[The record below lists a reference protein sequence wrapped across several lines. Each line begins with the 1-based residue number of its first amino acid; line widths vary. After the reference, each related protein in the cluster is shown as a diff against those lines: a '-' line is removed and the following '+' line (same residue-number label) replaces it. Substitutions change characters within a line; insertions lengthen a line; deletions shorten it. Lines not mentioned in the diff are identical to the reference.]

1 MSEKKEAQEQ
11 DVSLDVLSWHHARYP
26 VLAQRQENLKK
37 FAGPLTRFIQTETS
51 SAIVL
56 FLAAVFALL
65 WANSSWSDQYFDLLH
80 AHIHVDIGFWEL
92 NESVHFWV
100 NDILMVVFFFLVGL
114 EIKREIVAGELAN
127 PKAVIVPIVAA
138 VGGMVV
144 PALLYF
150 WFNTGGEGLNG
161 WGIPVATDIAFAIG
175 VLTLAGSRIP
185 FSLRIMLLAL
195 AVVDDIGGI
204 LIIALFYTEE
214 LNLVPLAM
222 AGGTLVVAYL
232 AQKNGL
238 WYTPLYIALG
248 IFGWVAMHDAGIHPT
263 VIGVAFALL
272 TPWQSW
278 YSREGFEEGAQ
289 QALGKYKESADSIT
303 TAEKEDSEHSSEV
316 GALIQLH
323 EEATRALSPL
333 DRLEH
338 SLQPMVAFGIVPIFA
353 FVNAGVMLS
362 SDVISDAIVSPIT
375 LGVGVGLV
383 LGKPI
388 GILVFT
394 WLAVRLGATLP
405 TGMNYL
411 AVVGVGLL
419 GGIGFTV
426 SLLIADL
433 SFPESQQILD
443 QAKIGIIVASLL
455 AGVFGF
461 IVLRIAYREGK
472 NPELNEHNVFNET
485 E

>member
-1 MSEKKEAQEQ
+1 
-11 DVSLDVLSWHHARYP
+11 
-26 VLAQRQENLKK
+26 
-37 FAGPLTRFIQTETS
+37 
-51 SAIVL
+51 
-56 FLAAVFALL
+56 
-65 WANSSWSDQYFDLLH
+65 
-80 AHIHVDIGFWEL
+80 
-92 NESVHFWV
+92 
-100 NDILMVVFFFLVGL
+100 
-114 EIKREIVAGELAN
+114 
-127 PKAVIVPIVAA
+127 
-138 VGGMVV
+138 MVV

-150 WFNTGGEGLNG
+150 WLNTGGDGLNG

-204 LIIALFYTEE
+204 LIIAIFYTEE
-214 LNLVPLAM
+214 LNLIPLAM
-222 AGGTLVVAYL
+222 AGGTLLVAYV
-232 AQKNGL
+232 AQRNGL

-248 IFGWVAMHDAGIHPT
+248 ILGWVAMHDAGIHPT

-278 YSREGFEEGAQ
+278 YSREGFEEGAE
-289 QALGKYKESADSIT
+289 QALGKYKESAGSVT
-303 TAEKEDSEHSSEV
+303 TAEQEDSEHSGEV

-338 SLQPMVAFGIVPIFA
+338 SLQPIVAFGIVPIFA
-353 FVNAGVMLS
+353 FINSGVMLS
-362 SDVISDAIVSPIT
+362 SDVINDAIVSPIT
-375 LGVGVGLV
+375 LGVGIGLV

-388 GILVFT
+388 GIFAFT

-411 AVVGVGLL
+411 AVIGVGLL

-433 SFPESQQILD
+433 SFPDSGQMLD

-455 AGVFGF
+455 AGLLGF
-461 IVLRIAYREGK
+461 IILKIVYRGDKIQES
-472 NPELNEHNVFNET
+472 E
-485 E
+485 

>member
-1 MSEKKEAQEQ
+1 MSKRKEAQDQ
-11 DVSLDVLSWHHARYP
+11 DVALDVLSWHHARYP
-26 VLAQRQENLKK
+26 ELAQRQENLKK
-37 FAGPLTRFIQTETS
+37 FASPLTRFIQTETS

-65 WANSSWSDQYFDLLH
+65 WANSSWSEQYFDLLH
-80 AHIHVDIGFWEL
+80 AHIHVDVGFWEL

-100 NDILMVVFFFLVGL
+100 NDILMVIFFFLVGL

-127 PKAVIVPIVAA
+127 PKSVMVPIVAA

-144 PALLYF
+144 PALLYV
-150 WFNTGGEGLNG
+150 WLNTGGDGLNG
-161 WGIPVATDIAFAIG
+161 WGIPIATDIAFAIG
-175 VLTLAGSRIP
+175 VVTLAGSRIP

-204 LIIALFYTEE
+204 LIIAIFYTEE
-214 LNLVPLAM
+214 LNLIPLVM
-222 AGGTLVVAYL
+222 AGGTLLVAYV
-232 AQKNGL
+232 AQRNGL
-238 WYTPLYIALG
+238 WYTPIYIALG
-248 IFGWVAMHDAGIHPT
+248 ILGWVAMHDAGIHPT

-278 YSREGFEEGAQ
+278 YSREGFVEGAE
-289 QALGKYKESADSIT
+289 QALGKYKESAGSVT
-303 TAEKEDSEHSSEV
+303 TAEQEDSEHSGEV

-323 EEATRALSPL
+323 EEASRALSPL

-338 SLQPMVAFGIVPIFA
+338 SLQPIVAFGIVPIFA
-353 FVNAGVMLS
+353 FINSGVMLS
-362 SDVISDAIVSPIT
+362 GDVINDAIVSPIT
-375 LGVGVGLV
+375 LGVGIGLV

-388 GILVFT
+388 GILAFT

-411 AVVGVGLL
+411 AVIGVGLL
-419 GGIGFTV
+419 AGIGFTV

-433 SFPESQQILD
+433 SFPDSAQMLD

-455 AGVFGF
+455 AGLSGF
-461 IVLRIAYREGK
+461 IILKIAYRGDKIQESK
-472 NPELNEHNVFNET
+472 
-485 E
+485 

>member
-1 MSEKKEAQEQ
+1 
-11 DVSLDVLSWHHARYP
+11 
-26 VLAQRQENLKK
+26 
-37 FAGPLTRFIQTETS
+37 
-51 SAIVL
+51 
-56 FLAAVFALL
+56 
-65 WANSSWSDQYFDLLH
+65 
-80 AHIHVDIGFWEL
+80 
-92 NESVHFWV
+92 
-100 NDILMVVFFFLVGL
+100 
-114 EIKREIVAGELAN
+114 
-127 PKAVIVPIVAA
+127 
-138 VGGMVV
+138 
-144 PALLYF
+144 
-150 WFNTGGEGLNG
+150 
-161 WGIPVATDIAFAIG
+161 
-175 VLTLAGSRIP
+175 
-185 FSLRIMLLAL
+185 
-195 AVVDDIGGI
+195 
-204 LIIALFYTEE
+204 
-214 LNLVPLAM
+214 
-222 AGGTLVVAYL
+222 
-232 AQKNGL
+232 
-238 WYTPLYIALG
+238 
-248 IFGWVAMHDAGIHPT
+248 MHDAGIHPT

-278 YSREGFEEGAQ
+278 YSREGFEEGAE
-289 QALGKYKESADSIT
+289 QALGKYKESADSVT
-303 TAEKEDSEHSSEV
+303 TTEKEDSEHSGEV

-338 SLQPMVAFGIVPIFA
+338 SLQPIVAFGIVPIFA
-353 FVNAGVMLS
+353 FINSGVMLS

-388 GILVFT
+388 GIFVFT

-433 SFPESQQILD
+433 SFPESHQMLD

-455 AGVFGF
+455 AGLFGF
-461 IVLRIAYREGK
+461 IVLRIAYRGGE
-472 NPELNEHNVFNET
+472 NHEPNEHNTFNEM